1 MPVGNG
7 PQATALDVATRTLYE
22 ANVNDGTVS
31 VINVAKCNRA
41 ITSGCGQSP
50 PTVQV
55 GSGPVSLAV
64 DQNTDTI
71 YVANS
76 GDNTVSVI
84 NGATCNGQNTS
95 GCGQTTA
102 TVTVGSVPVA
112 LDVNQATDTV
122 YVANWGNGTGTTVSV
137 INDATCKAIT
147 HRAVASY
154 PQA

>member
-1 MPVGNG
+1 MQQGHH
-7 PQATALDVATRTLYE
+7 LRLR
-22 ANVNDGTVS
+22 S
-31 VINVAKCNRA
+31 V
-41 ITSGCGQSP
+41 T

-137 INDATCKAIT
+137 INDATCWPSCAGTALRSTGRPSALPTGRPVCPLPISAKDRPVEQI
-147 HRAVASY
+147 Y
-154 PQA
+154 C